1 MASTADDRSEVVLS
15 DAFWDDVA
23 AIDQAFSG
31 TPDAS
36 TAAAAAAPAEEP
48 AAFRLLVEDLQAVAD
63 TVFFQY

>member
-1 MASTADDRSEVVLS
+1 MASTADDKSEVVLS

-23 AIDQAFSG
+23 AIDRAFSG

-36 TAAAAAAPAEEP
+36 TAAAAPAEEP